1 MKERGFE
8 VVSKYNEKEIN
19 LPVRSTKYAAGY
31 DIECCEDT
39 IIEKGKIKLVPT
51 GIKVYCQDDEYIML
65 VNRSSSPKK
74 KGIVLANGIGIV
86 DKDYYN
92 NENNEGE
99 IFFQFINITDED
111 VLIKKGDRIGQAL
124 FQKYY
129 LSDNDEATGDR
140 TGGFGST
147 GK

>member
-1 MKERGFE
+1 
-8 VVSKYNEKEIN
+8 
-19 LPVRSTKYAAGY
+19 
-31 DIECCEDT
+31 
-39 IIEKGKIKLVPT
+39 
-51 GIKVYCQDDEYIML
+51 ML